1 MRPGIDAAESPAM
14 AQRQHWQ
21 SALATIHIEPIACS
35 TALAR
40 LLRCVTACD
49 DSAQARVIT
58 PAMDRDRGRP
68 AGWRPLTM
76 PGVRIGGMGTR
87 LVLVHRPLVSRRT
100 WEPGAQD
107 PGRDGYALAGPGLA
121 RTVTAWAPA

>member
-76 PGVRIGGMGTR
+76 PVGRIGGMGTR
-87 LVLVHRPLVSRRT
+87 LVLVHSPLVSCRT
-100 WEPGAQD
+100 REPVAHD
-107 PGRDGYALAGPGLA
+107 PA
-121 RTVTAWAPA
+121 RGWYPVTRPD